1 MQYMYVASLRCLP
14 QIASTKYRQCV
25 LYSSLLYLRCYFA
38 FLLISI
44 LADKIL
50 SHFITV
56 SFQKKLE
63 GTKRLSYDGFAYTLT
78 QSLAIS
84 QVLTK
89 AFAQV

>member
-14 QIASTKYRQCV
+14 QIASAKYSQCV
-25 LYSSLLYLRCYFA
+25 LYSSLLYLRCCFA

-56 SFQKKLE
+56 SF
-63 GTKRLSYDGFAYTLT
+63 
-78 QSLAIS
+78 
-84 QVLTK
+84 
-89 AFAQV
+89 